1 MYTHTTPPLTQW
13 LLWES
18 LKWVQTYLRTAVWLL
33 PVGTIYST
41 IYIYISVGVGV
52 GVGVG
57 VENKQGNVNAGS
69 KGGL

>member
-1 MYTHTTPPLTQW
+1 M
-13 LLWES
+13 
-18 LKWVQTYLRTAVWLL
+18 WLL

>member
-1 MYTHTTPPLTQW
+1 M
-13 LLWES
+13 
-18 LKWVQTYLRTAVWLL
+18 WLL

-52 GVGVG
+52 GV
-57 VENKQGNVNAGS
+57 ENKQGNVNAGS